1 MTPPSFAIAMI
12 LCGTVSP
19 HLNYHKLLS
28 ASFQRATTPLL
39 GRRLVL
45 HDHYQWCH
53 GDTCDTL
60 IYQQKGPLFE
70 TGSKTRRFPPASSIY
85 TWTIDTW
92 ACPPSSSK
100 PTGPGSTAQSP
111 RCPVG
116 LWIYPGLT
124 KSTIFSKLE
133 LWEVEE
139 NTWNYV
145 IRYEFLR
152 VFYGVFYRFLRVRN
166 CFTVFFC
173 GSKPGFWHMNWISI
187 FFAKFV
193 IWPKLNGIVGSFEKS
208 LHSRLALKPVA
219 QSSSN

>member
-19 HLNYHKLLS
+19 HLNCHKLLS

-92 ACPPSSSK
+92 ACLKHTDLKLLFSMSTQQFQTNRSRIHCAISK
-100 PTGPGSTAQSP
+100 VPGRALNLPWLDQIHHFFKTGTMGGW
-111 RCPVG
+111 RKHV
-116 LWIYPGLT
+116 
-124 KSTIFSKLE
+124 KLR
-133 LWEVEE
+133 
-139 NTWNYV
+139 NS
-145 IRYEFLR
+145 LR
-152 VFYGVFYRFLRVRN
+152 VFTGFLRRFL
-166 CFTVFFC
+166 
-173 GSKPGFWHMNWISI
+173 
-187 FFAKFV
+187 
-193 IWPKLNGIVGSFEKS
+193 
-208 LHSRLALKPVA
+208 
-219 QSSSN
+219 